1 MCVALPARIVSIDTA
16 TAIATATIGTVERT
30 INLAMTP
37 EVAVGDWVISH
48 SGFAVRRITADDAA
62 VIHELLESAPLESA
76 PRE

>member
-16 TAIATATIGTVERT
+16 TTIATAMIGTAERS

-37 EVAVGDWVISH
+37 EVSVGDWVISH

-62 VIHELLESAPLESA
+62 VIHELLESAPLE
-76 PRE
+76 